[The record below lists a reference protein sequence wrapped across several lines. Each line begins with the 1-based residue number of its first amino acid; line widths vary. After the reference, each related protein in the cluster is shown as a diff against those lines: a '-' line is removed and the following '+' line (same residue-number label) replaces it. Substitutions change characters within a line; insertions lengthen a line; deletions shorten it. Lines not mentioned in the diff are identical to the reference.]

1 MQKRVQEDKQSLRQ
15 SETFWHDH
23 TRLLTLALPMI
34 LANITTPLLGLVDT
48 AVLGHMSAPAM
59 LAGAAVGALI
69 LTQIYW
75 VCGFLRMSSTG
86 LSAQARGHK
95 DATLSSAKVLWQTLA
110 VASILGLGLLIL
122 QAPILTAGLALAS
135 PSDAVAVHLTEYY
148 QVRVWGAPAAMLNL
162 ALIGY
167 LVGQQKTRTVMII
180 QIIGNLVNAG
190 LDITFVYVLSMSVA
204 GVALASLIA
213 EYSMAFMAMYVA
225 LKQVRGITPQASWFN
240 RAARKILMK
249 LNTDMLL
256 RNLALQACLAFLTIQ
271 GVRFGEMPAAV
282 NAILLQFFVL
292 IALGLDGVAYAVE
305 ALVGEAKGANNAS
318 EIKRRTY
325 QGLFWSS
332 LFAIGYSAI
341 FYFGGH
347 GIISL
352 LTEHQNIVSAAL
364 TYLPLMVILP
374 LLAHWCFLYD
384 GVFVGL
390 TKSSSMRDTMI
401 ISAIAVYFPVWFFT
415 QSLGNISLWYA
426 LLAFLLAR
434 GITLGWSFER
444 LSQRNALCDS

>member
-1 MQKRVQEDKQSLRQ
+1 
-15 SETFWHDH
+15 
-23 TRLLTLALPMI
+23 MI

-190 LDITFVYVLSMSVA
+190 LDL
-204 GVALASLIA
+204 SLIH
-213 EYSMAFMAMYVA
+213 
-225 LKQVRGITPQASWFN
+225 I
-240 RAARKILMK
+240 
-249 LNTDMLL
+249 
-256 RNLALQACLAFLTIQ
+256 
-271 GVRFGEMPAAV
+271 
-282 NAILLQFFVL
+282 
-292 IALGLDGVAYAVE
+292 
-305 ALVGEAKGANNAS
+305 
-318 EIKRRTY
+318 
-325 QGLFWSS
+325 
-332 LFAIGYSAI
+332 
-341 FYFGGH
+341 
-347 GIISL
+347 
-352 LTEHQNIVSAAL
+352 
-364 TYLPLMVILP
+364 
-374 LLAHWCFLYD
+374 
-384 GVFVGL
+384 
-390 TKSSSMRDTMI
+390 
-401 ISAIAVYFPVWFFT
+401 
-415 QSLGNISLWYA
+415 
-426 LLAFLLAR
+426 
-434 GITLGWSFER
+434 
-444 LSQRNALCDS
+444 